1 MSPVHRTLFVFVCR
15 IFFPSLTCT
24 YYSFISE
31 VGGLLGAGNPQT
43 GLWCQRHNNSTTT
56 WPRLVPGHQA
66 PPPANSG
73 GTAMADISAQPM
85 CRLCGG
91 IGKVGRKCRVCGKR
105 RVQGSNTPLIEEVA
119 AARIAASILAAQ
131 TSVSQ
136 LPVSHTP
143 YSEVAPAAA
152 ELLSANH
159 GIPPHTRFSSSSG
172 VASGDVEA
180 DAGGLQQPPA
190 SLCAQLAQQVTQVP
204 PAVLLIGADD
214 QSLHKEFAT
223 LQEAVDYLGCEE
235 SDFAKAKD
243 KGLQAKH
250 DGQTW
255 YTIAGSIHDYSPAPL
270 ELGCDRPRSDELNRH
285 AKARTK
291 EGTALRAKRTRSDPG
306 NCTTEGCTAK
316 SRRRGLCFRHG
327 GRPDKP
333 PADTTTETPP
343 HDNPKIRSNIA
354 APLCA
359 PALPTQGSTQFTQQ
373 QVAYLIQLQ
382 QQHLQLQHQYSVQH
396 QFQCRKEQQ
405 QFLPQSV
412 PQFLP
417 QFLPQHTFASPVPK
431 VADTRGT
438 RKGGSRVK
446 VCVVDGCSSKANSKG
461 QLCHTHGGK
470 PCSVDGCSTKVQ
482 AQGLCFKHGGGDECI
497 REGCTNGTRRKDRL
511 CFKHIAAACCTDPG
525 CNNPQ
530 VRGTYVCAEHG
541 AFGCCKM
548 RACDTNA
555 ASTRRK
561 CAKHDSK
568 TAAKAVVQTD
578 GGTGICS
585 FDNCTTVVNLR
596 GLTTAQCAKH
606 IVRRR
611 KSCKKEGCSTRAVRF
626 GLCCK
631 HGAHGPCTFEG
642 CTTNALV
649 GFEVCRKH
657 GGGKQQRKACS
668 VVGCSTLVRCRGLCT
683 KHGANRKQA
692 RYDAAMVEGCVG
704 SPITSHVPQSPGQSL
719 VILDP

>member
-1 MSPVHRTLFVFVCR
+1 
-15 IFFPSLTCT
+15 
-24 YYSFISE
+24 
-31 VGGLLGAGNPQT
+31 
-43 GLWCQRHNNSTTT
+43 
-56 WPRLVPGHQA
+56 
-66 PPPANSG
+66 
-73 GTAMADISAQPM
+73 MADNSAQPM

-105 RVQGSNTPLIEEVA
+105 RVQGSNAPSIEEVA
-119 AARIAASILAAQ
+119 AARIAASILASQ
-131 TSVSQ
+131 MSVSQ

-143 YSEVAPAAA
+143 YPGAAPAAA
-152 ELLSANH
+152 ELMSANH
-159 GIPPHTRFSSSSG
+159 GIPPHTRFSSLPG
-172 VASGDVEA
+172 VASGDGEA

-190 SLCAQLAQQVTQVP
+190 SLRAQLAQQVTQVP
-204 PAVLLIGADD
+204 PAVLLISADD
-214 QSLHKEFAT
+214 QDLHKEFAT
-223 LQEAVDYLGCEE
+223 LQEAVEYLGCEE
-235 SDFAKAKD
+235 SEFTKAKD
-243 KGLQAKH
+243 NGLQVTH

-255 YTIAGSIHDYSPAPL
+255 YTIAGSIHGYSPAPL
-270 ELGCDRPRSDELNRH
+270 ELGCDRRFTRSDEPVVENGDSRVGTVLNKLGLSPLLNQH
-285 AKARTK
+285 ATARTK
-291 EGTALRAKRTRSDPG
+291 GGSALGAKRIRADPG
-306 NCTTEGCTAK
+306 NCTAEGCTAK

-333 PADTTTETPP
+333 PADTTTETRPRA
-343 HDNPKIRSNIA
+343 NPKLRSNIA

-359 PALPTQGSTQFTQQ
+359 PALPTQGSAQITQQ
-373 QVAYLIQLQ
+373 QIAYLIQLQ
-382 QQHLQLQHQYSVQH
+382 QQHLQMQH
-396 QFQCRKEQQ
+396 QFQCDMQQ
-405 QFLPQSV
+405 QL
-412 PQFLP
+412 
-417 QFLPQHTFASPVPK
+417 QFLPQHTFPSPVPK

-438 RKGGSRVK
+438 GRKEARVNVADKQGGTRKRGVRVK

-461 QLCHTHGGK
+461 QLCHKHGGK

-482 AQGLCFKHGGGDECI
+482 AQGLCFKHGIGDECI

-525 CNNPQ
+525 CDNPQ
-530 VRGTYVCAEHG
+530 VRGTLVCAEHG

-555 ASTRRK
+555 ASKRGK

-568 TAAKAVVQTD
+568 TVAKAVAQTAECAFKFCRADAVLRGLCSKHD
-578 GGTGICS
+578 GGTGMCS

-596 GLTTAQCAKH
+596 GLTAAQCAKH

-611 KSCKKEGCSTRAVRF
+611 KACKEEGCATRAVRF
-626 GLCCK
+626 GLCSK

-683 KHGANRKQA
+683 KHGANRNQA
-692 RYDAAMVEGCVG
+692 QYDAAMAAADRQVCAG
-704 SPITSHVPQSPGQSL
+704 SPITPHVPQSSVRSL